1 MSTQKFLEAVK
12 NDSALKNDLN
22 TAMNKALVEVSKK
35 HGYDLNPDDLNSAK
49 QQTSNAKLGCVS
61 TTKTIVCT
69 V

>member
-22 TAMNKALVEVSKK
+22 TAMSETLVKVAKK
-35 HGYDLNPDDLNSAK
+35 HGYDLSPDDLNSAK
-49 QQTSNAKLGCVS
+49 EQSSNTKLGCVS
-61 TTKTIVCT
+61 TTKTLVCT